1 MADVVFSEKD
11 NGALVEVTL
20 GSKVTV
26 ELEENPTTG
35 YQWTIDCVD
44 EVFLIPEGDAF
55 LVGEQMGLG
64 AGGVRR
70 LFFRAKGA
78 GTTSLNLIYKRPWQS
93 NDESIS
99 DFKLAVRILK

>member
-1 MADVVFSEKD
+1 MADVVFREKD

-35 YQWTIDCVD
+35 YQWRIDSVD
-44 EVFLIPEGDAF
+44 EVFLVPEGDAF

-64 AGGVRR
+64 AAGVRPGNHR
-70 LFFRAKGA
+70 QIQTR
-78 GTTSLNLIYKRPWQS
+78 RP
-93 NDESIS
+93 NFEI
-99 DFKLAVRILK
+99 AR